1 VCEREEERERES
13 ARAGICMAISKRPGE
28 PEGLD
33 DSNAAFSCNLEC
45 LASQSRS
52 PPPCGCGYDGCSLV
66 GRGISTRPWNRAA
79 AVAVVGELM
88 SVVRCLVFCGRVE
101 SRVAAGTP
109 MRSFTCIEKREGEC
123 YRWEPGPIRMD
134 VDQHHAL
141 SPVLYVRSESKEST
155 WQRAGSWL
163 RLACGFWLKRCG
175 HLESRNTREDKKR
188 GQLS

>member
-79 AVAVVGELM
+79 AVAAEVAAAAAVVGELM

-101 SRVAAGTP
+101 SSRVSSRCWYPNAI
-109 MRSFTCIEKREGEC
+109 FHLHREG
-123 YRWEPGPIRMD
+123 RRRML
-134 VDQHHAL
+134 QM
-141 SPVLYVRSESKEST
+141 
-155 WQRAGSWL
+155 G
-163 RLACGFWLKRCG
+163 
-175 HLESRNTREDKKR
+175 TRTDPNGR
-188 GQLS
+188 